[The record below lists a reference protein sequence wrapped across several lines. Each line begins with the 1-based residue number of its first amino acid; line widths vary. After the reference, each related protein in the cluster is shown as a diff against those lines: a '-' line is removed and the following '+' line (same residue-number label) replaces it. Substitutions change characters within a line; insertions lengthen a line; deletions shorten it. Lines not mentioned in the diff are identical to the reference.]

1 MSINKDLPED
11 YSNDIFPGVRHKP
24 IKKEEIPNVVNAA
37 KNGDEKAFIKLLCHL
52 HKYLVHLT
60 KEFFIQGAEAKDV
73 YQEGAIKLT
82 NVISKYDES
91 KGSFTYFAQSS
102 IRKHII
108 TSINKEQSKKRSVLN
123 NSFSLSDETKNKDGE
138 TVSFMETLPDVV
150 SEDGFVYD
158 IIQKNHEEFLIEEI
172 SKVLSPLEQ
181 KIFVLR
187 FMEGYSYKEIAE
199 KLNLTRTTSS
209 GREVLD
215 QKSVDNAIWRSRP
228 KIKKVLERLGLSP
241 EYIDEENYNYED
253 Y

>member
-1 MSINKDLPED
+1 MPARKDAPED
-11 YSNDIFPGVRHKP
+11 YSNEIFLGVRHKP
-24 IKKEEIPNVVNAA
+24 LKKEEIPEIVKAA
-37 KNGDEKAFIKLLCHL
+37 KNEDDQAFFKLLCHL

-60 KEFFIQGAEAKDV
+60 KEFFIQGAESKDV

-108 TSINKEQSKKRSVLN
+108 TSINKEQSKKRAVLN

-138 TVSFMETLPDVV
+138 TVTFMETLPDVV
-150 SEDGFVYD
+150 SEDGFIYD

-187 FMEGYSYKEIAE
+187 FMEGYSYKEIAK
-199 KLNLTRTTSS
+199 KLNLTRIAPS
-209 GREVLD
+209 GKEVLD

-228 KIKKVLERLGLSP
+228 KVKKVLERLGLSP
-241 EYIDEENYNYED
+241 DYIDEESDYED
-253 Y
+253 N